1 MARHRNR
8 NRNRGTPA
16 IQQIANTLSDSGV
29 RQRLAAAISG
39 GNDYADTLHNVYVDY
54 GYPETVTFENAWNM
68 YRRFGIA
75 KNIVEL
81 PVDVTW
87 MDVPNITGSAP
98 FEAALAKLI
107 PRIKLWHRLRGLD
120 MRQRVGRYAG
130 LFMRVRDNQH
140 PDKLIG
146 PLPGEGALI
155 QIIPIYEG
163 QLMVTETD
171 NDPMSDTY
179 GQPAM
184 YQYQTGGIGS
194 RDEKAGAS
202 FAIHPSRLIM
212 AAEGA
217 DDGGIYGISSLEAP
231 YNSLMDLRKIIGA
244 GGEGYYK
251 NAAQSVIFS
260 LEDSSNAVANAPLLE
275 KFNEQYNDFVRN
287 RFTRGMWT
295 PGLKPNVIDASLPP
309 PKDFFDAALND
320 VAAASKIP
328 ATILIGQQTGRL
340 ASDEDSKSFLAGINS
355 RRENFVT
362 EIIQRTIDWFIVNR
376 ILPASKY
383 EIEWT
388 DLLANSDQDRLNL
401 ASKMSTVN
409 RDQFLSGGESPFT
422 SREIRETAGFS
433 VEVEPEFVDPE
444 LDEENDDVEPL
455 PGDET

>member
-1 MARHRNR
+1 MARSRR
-8 NRNRGTPA
+8 KSSTDRM
-16 IQQIANTLSDSGV
+16 QQIANALADAGV

-39 GNDYADTLHNVYVDY
+39 GNDYADTLHNVYIDY

-75 KNIVEL
+75 RNIVEL

-87 MDVPNITGSAP
+87 MDIPVITGSSQ
-98 FEAALAKLI
+98 FDAALERLI

-130 LFMRVRDNQH
+130 LFMRVRDNLH
-140 PDKLIG
+140 PDKPIG

-163 QLMVTETD
+163 QLTVTDTD
-171 NDPMSDTY
+171 QDPLSDSY
-179 GQPAM
+179 GQPSM
-184 YQYQTGGIGS
+184 YQYQSGGIGS
-194 RDEKAGAS
+194 RDERAGAS
-202 FAIHPSRLIM
+202 FSIHPSRLIM

-251 NAAQSVIFS
+251 NAAQSIVFS
-260 LEDSSNAVANAPLLE
+260 LEDASNAVANAPLLE
-275 KFNEQYNDFVRN
+275 KFNDQYNDFVRN

-295 PGLKPNVIDASLPP
+295 PGLKPNVIQASLPD
-309 PKDFFDAALND
+309 PKEFFSAALND
-320 VAAASKIP
+320 VAAAAKIP
-328 ATILIGQQTGRL
+328 ATILVGQQTGRL
-340 ASDEDSKSFLAGINS
+340 ASTEDAKSFLAGINS

-362 EIIQRTIDWFIVNR
+362 EVIQRTLDWLIVNR
-376 ILPASKY
+376 ILPSSEY

-388 DLLANSDQDRLNL
+388 DLLANSDQDRLSL

-433 VEVEPEFVDPE
+433 IEVEPEFADDPE
-444 LDEENDDVEPL
+444 LDEETL
-455 PGDET
+455 PPAPEAME